1 MDSPIICPN
10 CGAPN
15 ESTSSSCQFC
25 GAPLAVPT
33 KTKTNRKKKTK
44 SRDSSSNVSI
54 NKVKGKP
61 QIKYD
66 ERIFRLEYDEIE
78 DDAKLC
84 LSYDIISLGTR
95 SSDLDY
101 FAYDFTLDKL
111 YLDVETIV
119 SDGIK
124 YHFDFDSNIDKKNID
139 LLETFCNL
147 NLKNCRIDEFD
158 QEEKVLFVLI
168 CRAFYNTIFDHS
180 KYTDA
185 ADKLYEYY
193 LQSDAYKRKIEKEK
207 AEKEEKRRKIEQE
220 EEQRREEERDR
231 KYNEIE
237 GKIGRFFNIL
247 YNSYV
252 VILILSVILL
262 LIFPDS
268 EWSICI
274 VSWVGAPFIWFFD
287 WIGDVI
293 KGIFPFL

>member
-25 GAPLAVPT
+25 GAPLAVP
-33 KTKTNRKKKTK
+33 TKTNRKKKTK

-84 LSYDIISLGTR
+84 LSYDIISLGTT

-124 YHFDFDSNIDKKNID
+124 YHFDFDSSIDKKNID

-193 LQSDAYKRKIEKEK
+193 HNKKIEKERAEEETQRARNKAREEARK
-207 AEKEEKRRKIEQE
+207 AEE
-220 EEQRREEERDR
+220 EEERMDR
-231 KYNEIE
+231 QASRGVNGCI
-237 GKIGRFFNIL
+237 IIFAIIFF
-247 YNSYV
+247 
-252 VILILSVILL
+252 VIPLVGTLAFPDTWLDRLGQWLL
-262 LIFPDS
+262 LD
-268 EWSICI
+268 
-274 VSWVGAPFIWFFD
+274 VLG
-287 WIGDVI
+287 WIIEKV
-293 KGIFPFL
+293 KQLFN

>member
-84 LSYDIISLGTR
+84 LSYDIISLGTT

-124 YHFDFDSNIDKKNID
+124 YHFDFDSSIDKKNID

-147 NLKNCRIDEFD
+147 NLENCKFEGFY
-158 QEEKVLFVLI
+158 QEGILFVLI

-193 LQSDAYKRKIEKEK
+193 HNKKIEKERAEEETQRARNKAREEARK
-207 AEKEEKRRKIEQE
+207 AEE
-220 EEQRREEERDR
+220 EEERMDR
-231 KYNEIE
+231 QASRGVNGCI
-237 GKIGRFFNIL
+237 IIFAIIFF
-247 YNSYV
+247 
-252 VILILSVILL
+252 VIPLVGTLAFPDTWLDRLGQWLL
-262 LIFPDS
+262 LD
-268 EWSICI
+268 
-274 VSWVGAPFIWFFD
+274 VLG
-287 WIGDVI
+287 WIIEKV
-293 KGIFPFL
+293 KQLFN

>member
-25 GAPLAVPT
+25 GAPLAVP
-33 KTKTNRKKKTK
+33 TKTNRKKKTK

-84 LSYDIISLGTR
+84 LSYDIISLGTT

-124 YHFDFDSNIDKKNID
+124 YHFDFDSSIDKKNID

-193 LQSDAYKRKIEKEK
+193 HNKKIGKERAEEETQRARNKAREEARK
-207 AEKEEKRRKIEQE
+207 AEE
-220 EEQRREEERDR
+220 EEERMDR
-231 KYNEIE
+231 QASRGVNGCI
-237 GKIGRFFNIL
+237 IIFAIIFF
-247 YNSYV
+247 
-252 VILILSVILL
+252 VIPLVGTLAFPDTWLDRLGQWLL
-262 LIFPDS
+262 LD
-268 EWSICI
+268 
-274 VSWVGAPFIWFFD
+274 VLG
-287 WIGDVI
+287 WIIEKV
-293 KGIFPFL
+293 KQLFN

>member
-84 LSYDIISLGTR
+84 LSYDIISLGTT

-124 YHFDFDSNIDKKNID
+124 YHFDFDSSIDKKNID

-147 NLKNCRIDEFD
+147 NLENCKFEGFY
-158 QEEKVLFVLI
+158 QEGILFVLI

-193 LQSDAYKRKIEKEK
+193 LQSDAYKRAIERKAYLQKREEEEKERK
-207 AEKEEKRRKIEQE
+207 RQKEEQRLEKEREEKEE
-220 EEQRREEERDR
+220 ERNR
-231 KYNEIE
+231 
-237 GKIGRFFNIL
+237 KIGRWVNIIIGCYAAIGFSCML
-247 YNSYV
+247 ATALFDIEWPMQ
-252 VILILSVILL
+252 IL
-262 LIFPDS
+262 
-268 EWSICI
+268 EWI
-274 VSWVGAPFIWFFD
+274 GAPWVWLFD
-287 WIGDVI
+287 WIGDMI
-293 KGIFPFL
+293 KGIFS

>member
-25 GAPLAVPT
+25 GAPLTVPT

-84 LSYDIISLGTR
+84 LSYDIISLGTT

-124 YHFDFDSNIDKKNID
+124 YHFDFDSSIDKKNID

-193 LQSDAYKRKIEKEK
+193 HNKKIEKERAEEETQRARNKAREEARK
-207 AEKEEKRRKIEQE
+207 AEE
-220 EEQRREEERDR
+220 EEERMDR
-231 KYNEIE
+231 QASRGVNGCI
-237 GKIGRFFNIL
+237 IIFAIIFF
-247 YNSYV
+247 
-252 VILILSVILL
+252 VIPLVGTLAFPDTWLDRLGQWLL
-262 LIFPDS
+262 LD
-268 EWSICI
+268 
-274 VSWVGAPFIWFFD
+274 VLG
-287 WIGDVI
+287 WIIEKV
-293 KGIFPFL
+293 KQLFN

>member
-1 MDSPIICPN
+1 MDSKVICPN

-25 GAPLAVPT
+25 GAPLAVP
-33 KTKTNRKKKTK
+33 TKTNRKKKTK

-124 YHFDFDSNIDKKNID
+124 YHFDFDSSIDKKNID

-147 NLKNCRIDEFD
+147 NLENCKFEGFY
-158 QEEKVLFVLI
+158 QEGILFVLI

-193 LQSDAYKRKIEKEK
+193 HNKKIEKERAEEETQRARNKAREEARK
-207 AEKEEKRRKIEQE
+207 AEE
-220 EEQRREEERDR
+220 EEERMDR
-231 KYNEIE
+231 QASRGVNGCI
-237 GKIGRFFNIL
+237 IIFAIIFF
-247 YNSYV
+247 
-252 VILILSVILL
+252 VIPLVGTLAFPDTWLDRLGQWLL
-262 LIFPDS
+262 LD
-268 EWSICI
+268 
-274 VSWVGAPFIWFFD
+274 VLG
-287 WIGDVI
+287 WIIEKV
-293 KGIFPFL
+293 KQLFN

>member
-1 MDSPIICPN
+1 MDSKVICPN

-44 SRDSSSNVSI
+44 SSDSSSNVSI

-95 SSDLDY
+95 SSDLSY
-101 FAYDFTLDKL
+101 FAYDFTLEKL

-124 YHFDFDSNIDKKNID
+124 YHFDFEASIDKKNID

-147 NLKNCRIDEFD
+147 NLKNCKFEGFY
-158 QEEKVLFVLI
+158 QEGILFVLI

-193 LQSDAYKRKIEKEK
+193 HNKKIEKEK
-207 AEKEEKRRKIEQE
+207 AEEETKRAREEARKAE
-220 EEQRREEERDR
+220 EEEERMDR
-231 KYNEIE
+231 QASRGVNGCI
-237 GKIGRFFNIL
+237 IIFAIIFF
-247 YNSYV
+247 
-252 VILILSVILL
+252 VIPLVGTLAFPDTWLDRLGQWLL
-262 LIFPDS
+262 LD
-268 EWSICI
+268 
-274 VSWVGAPFIWFFD
+274 VLG
-287 WIGDVI
+287 WIIEKV
-293 KGIFPFL
+293 KQLFN

>member
-1 MDSPIICPN
+1 MDSKVICPN

-124 YHFDFDSNIDKKNID
+124 YHFDFDSSIDKKNID

-147 NLKNCRIDEFD
+147 NLENCKFEGFY
-158 QEEKVLFVLI
+158 QEGILFVLI

-193 LQSDAYKRKIEKEK
+193 HNKKIEKERAEEETQRARNKAREEARK
-207 AEKEEKRRKIEQE
+207 AEE
-220 EEQRREEERDR
+220 EEERMDR
-231 KYNEIE
+231 QASRGVNGCI
-237 GKIGRFFNIL
+237 IIFAIIFF
-247 YNSYV
+247 
-252 VILILSVILL
+252 VIPLVGTLAFPDTWLDRLGQWLL
-262 LIFPDS
+262 LD
-268 EWSICI
+268 
-274 VSWVGAPFIWFFD
+274 VLG
-287 WIGDVI
+287 WIIEKV
-293 KGIFPFL
+293 KQLFN